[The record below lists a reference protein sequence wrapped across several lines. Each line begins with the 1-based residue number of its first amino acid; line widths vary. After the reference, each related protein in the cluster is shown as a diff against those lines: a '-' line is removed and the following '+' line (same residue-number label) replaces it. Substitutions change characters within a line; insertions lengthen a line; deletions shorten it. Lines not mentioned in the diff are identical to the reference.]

1 MDRETTSPPKPK
13 KSISP
18 NKKKKFGKKK
28 TGKNKES
35 PVAQVNI
42 VNASNVTQLRP
53 QIPMNDEDD
62 PAAGVAIE
70 ELTVTQLLSKARDFL
85 QTKENQTK
93 NISELQ
99 SKIGQLQ
106 RDAYDKDQV
115 IDSMIKEHFQELEGK
130 DSHKDQVIDSMIK
143 EHVQ

>member
-1 MDRETTSPPKPK
+1 
-13 KSISP
+13 
-18 NKKKKFGKKK
+18 
-28 TGKNKES
+28 
-35 PVAQVNI
+35 
-42 VNASNVTQLRP
+42 
-53 QIPMNDEDD
+53 MNDEDD

>member
-1 MDRETTSPPKPK
+1 
-13 KSISP
+13 
-18 NKKKKFGKKK
+18 
-28 TGKNKES
+28 
-35 PVAQVNI
+35 
-42 VNASNVTQLRP
+42 
-53 QIPMNDEDD
+53 MNDEDD

-115 IDSMIKEHFQELEGK
+115 IDSVIK
-130 DSHKDQVIDSMIK
+130 
-143 EHVQ
+143 